1 MTAQDEYIKT
11 RLINL
16 LENNHM
22 GRARAI
28 KRRELLEALD
38 LRPSFDRKLRL
49 LIADLRHTGTPV
61 LFATEE
67 PAGYYLPENLAEI
80 EASIKQL
87 RNYIKN
93 ECMILRALK
102 VRGTQYVHQET
113 QRRLL

>member
-22 GRARAI
+22 GRSRAI
-28 KRRELLEALD
+28 KRREILEELDLPKSYDRRLRKNIEAL
-38 LRPSFDRKLRL
+38 
-49 LIADLRHTGTPV
+49 RHAGTPV

-80 EASIKQL
+80 KDAENHL
-87 RNYIKN
+87 LGYIKN
-93 ECMILRALK
+93 LCMIKRALK
-102 VRGTQYVHQET
+102 VRGEQYIHQET

>member
-1 MTAQDEYIKT
+1 MNDELIKT

-28 KRRELLEALD
+28 KRREILDELDIPKSYDRRLRKNIEAL
-38 LRPSFDRKLRL
+38 
-49 LIADLRHTGTPV
+49 RHAGTPV

-67 PAGYYLPENLAEI
+67 PAGYYLPENLVEI

-87 RNYIKN
+87 RSYIKN

-102 VRGTQYVHQET
+102 VRGTQYIHQEM
-113 QRRLL
+113 QRRLF